1 MGFDGCGWLYI
12 FPGGGGDLV
21 WMMRGKEGGV
31 YRVREGSGDG
41 DGDGDGGWRDAVL

>member
-1 MGFDGCGWLYI
+1 MNAVGCTI
-12 FPGGGGDLV
+12 FPGGGDLV